1 MAFTAVHYPMDKDKG
16 HITYWPDN
24 DEMAM
29 AGDNFFDQFVTF
41 DTGESAALGGG
52 DLFQNPPSP
61 SILLDSLDDSLTNSS
76 SNDHDFHTGLTGGD
90 AAFTVASD
98 QFTIPSHAVTTEHRT
113 PIPDVL
119 TTLVADP
126 ILSNGSISDSE
137 LLRLEGISLKSPNT
151 TASAPSSPPFANTA
165 SASPRKH
172 NRFVESLYATIRRAT
187 HRSKPHRPTRSQ
199 RTNVPIM
206 DVFQGG
212 INTNHDMPG
221 LGIDDYKDHRI
232 EIKPEPI
239 DSNGLP
245 LSPPLTGRIPMDQPS
260 HAMQFVNGH
269 FEDPFC
275 EDLLAPPATIT
286 PARGLDNNT
295 PISTPVTD
303 SDLFYQQ
310 AMVAM
315 DTNSY
320 RRQPKPLRNAS
331 SAEWPMEGI
340 LTDDVSAN
348 IWPPSISPSTAYLPE
363 NNGCMPESMNWWES
377 PQTIVENDMQPM
389 RHRSEHNLHSHY
401 QNQSQNL
408 SIRHASS
415 LNFSLQ
421 NHGQQ
426 QQVDHQNH
434 NSNNDNN
441 NNFPFEYEDDFSGLM
456 IHMPQPRQP
465 QAAVLSSNIS
475 DALSANYSLA
485 PPPPPPPAPAPAAV
499 PSHHHQ
505 HHQPHPHSHHGTER
519 RPRPRAPSSGAR
531 HHGSLTSPRKL
542 HHSGSRPYLREESPS
557 PTPTPHSSSGSGGSS
572 SRPHPPHQRSS
583 SITVRKRRSWC
594 RRDASSSSS
603 SASAPSHHQQMQ
615 QAPRTPNPGRS
626 RSPSF
631 GGGGMM
637 MGSGGGGGGGGGGMI
652 DFVNF
657 TPSDKN
663 VLMTG
668 VAPSGSSKT
677 KARREKEA
685 LEKRRRLSEAALK
698 AVRAAGGD
706 IDKLVSEGFVI

>member
-24 DEMAM
+24 EEMAM

-41 DTGESAALGGG
+41 DTGESAALGG
-52 DLFQNPPSP
+52 DQLQNPPSP
-61 SILLDSLDDSLTNSS
+61 SILLDSLDDRLTNSS
-76 SNDHDFHTGLTGGD
+76 SNDQDFHSGLSGGD
-90 AAFTVASD
+90 IAFTAASD
-98 QFTIPSHAVTTEHRT
+98 QLTIPSHAVTAEHST
-113 PIPDVL
+113 PIPEVL
-119 TTLVADP
+119 TTLAADP

-165 SASPRKH
+165 STSPRKH

-187 HRSKPHRPTRSQ
+187 HRSKPHRSNHSQ
-199 RTNVPIM
+199 RTHVPVM
-206 DVFQGG
+206 DVFQDD
-212 INTNHDMPG
+212 INTHHDMPG
-221 LGIDDYKDHRI
+221 PGIGHYKDNRI

-245 LSPPLTGRIPMDQPS
+245 LSPPLTGRIPMDQSS
-260 HAMQFVNGH
+260 HIMQFVNGH
-269 FEDPFC
+269 FDDPFC
-275 EDLLAPPATIT
+275 EDILAPPATINL
-286 PARGLDNNT
+286 ARGPDNST
-295 PISTPVTD
+295 PIGTPVTD

-340 LTDDVSAN
+340 LTSDVSAN
-348 IWPPSISPSTAYLPE
+348 IWPPSTSPSTAYLPE
-363 NNGCMPESMNWWES
+363 NQGPMQESMNWWETT
-377 PQTIVENDMQPM
+377 PQAIADNDMQPT

-401 QNQSQNL
+401 QNHTQTPG
-408 SIRHASS
+408 IRHASS

-421 NHGQQ
+421 NHDQQ
-426 QQVDHQNH
+426 QQMDHHHH
-434 NSNNDNN
+434 NNNGNNGNN
-441 NNFPFEYEDDFSGLM
+441 NNFPFEYNDDDFSGLM

-465 QAAVLSSNIS
+465 QAAVLSSNIN
-475 DALSANYSLA
+475 DALSSSANNHNNNYSLA
-485 PPPPPPPAPAPAAV
+485 PPPPPPPPAAV
-499 PSHHHQ
+499 GIPSHHHN
-505 HHQPHPHSHHGTER
+505 HHHHER

-531 HHGSLTSPRKL
+531 HHGSLTSPRKQL
-542 HHSGSRPYLREESPS
+542 HHSGSRPYLREESAS
-557 PTPTPHSSSGSGGSS
+557 PTPQT
-572 SRPHPPHQRSS
+572 HQRSS

-603 SASAPSHHQQMQ
+603 SSASHQQQ
-615 QAPRTPNPGRS
+615 LQAPRTPGATGSRS

-631 GGGGMM
+631 GGGMM
-637 MGSGGGGGGGGGGMI
+637 MGGGGGGRGSSGNGGGGGGGGGMI

>member
-1 MAFTAVHYPMDKDKG
+1 MAYMAVQYPMDKDKSQ
-16 HITYWPDN
+16 INYCQDN
-24 DEMAM
+24 DGMAM
-29 AGDNFFDQFVTF
+29 TGDNFFDQFVTF
-41 DTGESAALGGG
+41 DMGDSAALGG
-52 DLFQNPPSP
+52 DLLQNPPSP
-61 SILLDSLDDSLTNSS
+61 SLLLNSLDGSLTNSS
-76 SNDHDFHTGLTGGD
+76 SNDQDFHSGLPGD
-90 AAFTVASD
+90 EAVFTAAGD
-98 QFTIPSHAVTTEHRT
+98 QFTIPSHAVATAQST
-113 PIPDVL
+113 PIPEVL
-119 TTLVADP
+119 TTLAADP

-151 TASAPSSPPFANTA
+151 TASAPPSPPFANPA

-172 NRFVESLYATIRRAT
+172 NRFVESVCATIRRAT
-187 HRSKPHRPTRSQ
+187 HRSKPSKQKASQ
-199 RTNVPIM
+199 RANMPIM
-206 DVFQGG
+206 NVFQGD
-212 INTNHDMPG
+212 INTNHELPG
-221 LGIDDYKDHRI
+221 PGIDDYNGHQI

-245 LSPPLTGRIPMDQPS
+245 LSPPLTGRIPMDQSS

-269 FEDPFC
+269 FDDPFC
-275 EDLLAPPATIT
+275 EDLLAPRVTINS
-286 PARGLDNNT
+286 ARGLDSNT
-295 PISTPVTD
+295 PISTPATD

-310 AMVAM
+310 AMASLE
-315 DTNSY
+315 TNSY
-320 RRQPKPLRNAS
+320 RRQPRPQRNTS

-340 LTDDVSAN
+340 LTDDDMSAS
-348 IWPPSISPSTAYLPE
+348 IWPASTSPSTTYLSE
-363 NNGCMPESMNWWES
+363 NNGSIPETKWWET
-377 PQTIVENDMQPM
+377 PQAISENDMQPA

-401 QNQSQNL
+401 QNQTQTPG
-408 SIRHASS
+408 IRHASS

-421 NHGQQ
+421 SHDQQ
-426 QQVDHQNH
+426 ALDGA
-434 NSNNDNN
+434 
-441 NNFPFEYEDDFSGLM
+441 NFAFEYTDDDFSGLM
-456 IHMPQPRQP
+456 IHMPQPRAP
-465 QAAVLSSNIS
+465 QAAVLSANIN

-485 PPPPPPPAPAPAAV
+485 PPPPPPAAHHQMQQQ
-499 PSHHHQ
+499 HHH
-505 HHQPHPHSHHGTER
+505 HAHER

-542 HHSGSRPYLREESPS
+542 HHSGSRPYLREESAS
-557 PTPTPHSSSGSGGSS
+557 PTP
-572 SRPHPPHQRSS
+572 RSAT
-583 SITVRKRRSWC
+583 ITVRKRRSWC

-603 SASAPSHHQQMQ
+603 SSHH
-615 QAPRTPNPGRS
+615 PRTPSASTRS
-626 RSPSF
+626 RSPSY
-631 GGGGMM
+631 GGGDGGMM
-637 MGSGGGGGGGGGGMI
+637 GGGGGGAGGI